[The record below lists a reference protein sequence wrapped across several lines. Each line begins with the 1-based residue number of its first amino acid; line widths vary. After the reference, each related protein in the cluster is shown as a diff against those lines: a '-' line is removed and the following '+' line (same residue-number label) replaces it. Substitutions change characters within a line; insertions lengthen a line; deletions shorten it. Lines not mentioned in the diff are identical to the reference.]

1 MYGEGASVS
10 QALQLFAVEPPSH
23 GQLCAQDC
31 GAQQHPAPAGA
42 AHLSVKRF
50 SRRQLLLTGGI
61 ATRVWTASVLLSRWM
76 ARHMSSMHI
85 LSHLSTAAAASDID
99 RSVFGSGGGRV
110 LELGCGLGVAG
121 LAAAMC
127 GCKVLLTDV
136 HDVALSACR
145 DAIRTNADRL
155 KSLGSARAFAPG
167 GHMRSIDEFL
177 RASEAGGAGGQ
188 AFTME
193 LDWNNLPELAP
204 HQRFSCLIAADVV
217 HEDQH
222 APLISKVIRVRCYA
236 AVFKLSSHIRFAAN
250 ARSFWSLP
258 AVQRRRTQPLR
269 HGRVPTSAS
278 RGGPAREARRSVAAG
293 TASQWRR

>member
-1 MYGEGASVS
+1 M
-10 QALQLFAVEPPSH
+10 
-23 GQLCAQDC
+23 
-31 GAQQHPAPAGA
+31 QQHPVPAGPA
-42 AHLSVKRF
+42 RLSVKRF

-76 ARHMSSMHI
+76 ARHMSSMRV
-85 LSHLSTAAAASDID
+85 LSHLSTAAGAGDMD
-99 RSVFGSGGGRV
+99 RGIFGSGGGRV

-121 LAAAMC
+121 IAAAMC

-145 DAIRTNADRL
+145 DAIRINADRL
-155 KSLGSARAFAPG
+155 KSCSSARAFSPG
-167 GHMRSIDEFL
+167 GHVRSIDEFL
-177 RASEAGGAGGQ
+177 RASESGDASGQ

-193 LDWNNLPELAP
+193 LDWNHLPELAP

-222 APLISKVIRVRCYA
+222 APLISKVIRVRCYG
-236 AVFKLSSHIRFAAN
+236 AVFKFSSHFCFAAN

-258 AVQRRRTQPLR
+258 AMQR
-269 HGRVPTSAS
+269 
-278 RGGPAREARRSVAAG
+278 
-293 TASQWRR
+293 